1 MCKSYGCQ
9 NYCVV
14 RLKLTAFLRTVAAG
28 IGRSITMKSLGKRL
42 IAGLKS
48 WRSRKK
54 PALPDEMPDAGPAA
68 SESPEQPE
76 PILPT
81 RLSIKVTTKDPDEES
96 DKAIRQVELAPLQ
109 EVLSFAE
116 EPKVPQEAPVVVE
129 PERKEEGI
137 DETVTLPPIR
147 KSPQKRLR
155 AKRPSSKTED
165 GPVTDEE
172 LEELEAEN
180 ARLKLLLNERLK
192 AKQDGSEN

>member
-1 MCKSYGCQ
+1 M
-9 NYCVV
+9 
-14 RLKLTAFLRTVAAG
+14 
-28 IGRSITMKSLGKRL
+28 
-42 IAGLKS
+42 
-48 WRSRKK
+48 
-54 PALPDEMPDAGPAA
+54 PDELPDAGPEA
-68 SESPEQPE
+68 SESPEHPD

-81 RLSIKVTTKDPDEES
+81 RLSIKVTTKDSDEENS
-96 DKAIRQVELAPLQ
+96 KTACPVEPVAIS
-109 EVLSFAE
+109 EVLSSAE

-129 PERKEEGI
+129 PERKEERI

-155 AKRPSSKTED
+155 AKRPSPKIEN
-165 GPVTDEE
+165 GPVTDDE

>member
-1 MCKSYGCQ
+1 MKTLGERL
-9 NYCVV
+9 VA
-14 RLKLTAFLRTVAAG
+14 RLKN
-28 IGRSITMKSLGKRL
+28 
-42 IAGLKS
+42 

-54 PALPDEMPDAGPAA
+54 STLPDELTDAGPAA
-68 SESPEQPE
+68 GESSEQPE

-81 RLSIKVTTKDPDEES
+81 RLSIKVTTNEPDERNG
-96 DKAIRQVELAPLQ
+96 KAAQKVERVAFS

-116 EPKVPQEAPVVVE
+116 EPKVPQEVPVVVE

-137 DETVTLPPIR
+137 DEVLASPPVL
-147 KSPQKRLR
+147 KSPQKQRR
-155 AKRPSSKTED
+155 VRKPGPKTED

-192 AKQDGSEN
+192 AKQGGSENR

>member
-1 MCKSYGCQ
+1 
-9 NYCVV
+9 
-14 RLKLTAFLRTVAAG
+14 
-28 IGRSITMKSLGKRL
+28 MKSLGERL
-42 IAGLKS
+42 VARLKN
-48 WRSRKK
+48 WRSKK
-54 PALPDEMPDAGPAA
+54 KSTLPDEMPDAGPAT

-81 RLSIKVTTKDPDEES
+81 RLSIKVTTKDSDEES

-137 DETVTLPPIR
+137 DEILASPPVP
-147 KSPQKRLR
+147 KSPQKRPR
-155 AKRPSSKTED
+155 AKRPSPKTED

-192 AKQDGSEN
+192 AKQSGSEN

>member
-1 MCKSYGCQ
+1 
-9 NYCVV
+9 
-14 RLKLTAFLRTVAAG
+14 
-28 IGRSITMKSLGKRL
+28 MKSLGKRL
-42 IAGLKS
+42 VARLKN

-54 PALPDEMPDAGPAA
+54 STLPDELPDAGPAA
-68 SESPEQPE
+68 GESSEQPE
-76 PILPT
+76 SILAT
-81 RLSIKVTTKDPDEES
+81 RLSIKVTTTDPDEING
-96 DKAIRQVELAPLQ
+96 KAAAPKVEPVASS
-109 EVLSFAE
+109 EVLSSAE

-137 DETVTLPPIR
+137 DEILASPPVL
-147 KSPQKRLR
+147 KSLQKRPR
-155 AKRPSSKTED
+155 AKRPNPKPED

>member
-1 MCKSYGCQ
+1 
-9 NYCVV
+9 
-14 RLKLTAFLRTVAAG
+14 
-28 IGRSITMKSLGKRL
+28 MKSLGKRL

-81 RLSIKVTTKDPDEES
+81 RLSIKVTTKDPDERNG
-96 DKAIRQVELAPLQ
+96 KAAAPKVEPVASS
-109 EVLSFAE
+109 EVLSSAE

>member
-1 MCKSYGCQ
+1 
-9 NYCVV
+9 
-14 RLKLTAFLRTVAAG
+14 
-28 IGRSITMKSLGKRL
+28 MKSLGERL
-42 IAGLKS
+42 VARLKN

-54 PALPDEMPDAGPAA
+54 STLPDELPDAGPAA
-68 SESPEQPE
+68 GESSEQPE

-81 RLSIKVTTKDPDEES
+81 RLSIKVTTKDPDERS
-96 DKAIRQVELAPLQ
+96 GKAAQKVEPVAFS

-116 EPKVPQEAPVVVE
+116 EPKVPQEVTVVVE

-137 DETVTLPPIR
+137 DEILASPPVL
-147 KSPQKRLR
+147 KSPQKQRR
-155 AKRPSSKTED
+155 VRKPGPKTED

-192 AKQDGSEN
+192 AKQGGSENR

>member
-1 MCKSYGCQ
+1 
-9 NYCVV
+9 
-14 RLKLTAFLRTVAAG
+14 
-28 IGRSITMKSLGKRL
+28 MKSLGKRL
-42 IAGLKS
+42 VAGLKS
-48 WRSRKK
+48 WRSKK
-54 PALPDEMPDAGPAA
+54 KSTLPDKTPDAGPVAG
-68 SESPEQPE
+68 ESSEQPL

-81 RLSIKVTTKDPDEES
+81 RLSIKVTTKDPDEENAKTTRPV
-96 DKAIRQVELAPLQ
+96 DLAPFP
-109 EVLSFAE
+109 EVLSPTE
-116 EPKVPQEAPVVVE
+116 EPQVPQEAPVGME

-137 DETVTLPPIR
+137 VETVALPPVP
-147 KSPQKRLR
+147 KSPPKRYR

>member
-1 MCKSYGCQ
+1 
-9 NYCVV
+9 
-14 RLKLTAFLRTVAAG
+14 
-28 IGRSITMKSLGKRL
+28 MKSLGERL
-42 IAGLKS
+42 VARLKS
-48 WRSRKK
+48 WRSRKRS
-54 PALPDEMPDAGPAA
+54 ALPNEKPDAEPTAG
-68 SESPEQPE
+68 ESSEQPE

-81 RLSIKVTTKDPDEES
+81 RLSIRVTTTDPDEINGKAAAPKVES
-96 DKAIRQVELAPLQ
+96 VAFS

-116 EPKVPQEAPVVVE
+116 EPKVPQKAPVVVE

-137 DETVTLPPIR
+137 DEILASPPVL
-147 KSPQKRLR
+147 KSPQKQRR
-155 AKRPSSKTED
+155 VRKPGPKTED